1 MANTTTHSN
10 LSEALRAAMNAYPE
24 EDTDDVTPALR
35 NAANVLDERRH
46 ASDDTN
52 VLADE
57 LLKVS
62 KAEMA
67 VGPLSLP
74 DRVQEAAATRNAQI
88 SYLRKVS
95 PAAADAAEA
104 ARAA

>member
-1 MANTTTHSN
+1 
-10 LSEALRAAMNAYPE
+10 
-24 EDTDDVTPALR
+24 
-35 NAANVLDERRH
+35 VLDERRGK
-46 ASDDTN
+46 DDTD

-67 VGPLSLP
+67 AGPLSLP
-74 DRVQEAAATRNAQI
+74 DRVQQAEARRGAELEYLRGHSPSAAAA
-88 SYLRKVS
+88 V
-95 PAAADAAEA
+95 EA